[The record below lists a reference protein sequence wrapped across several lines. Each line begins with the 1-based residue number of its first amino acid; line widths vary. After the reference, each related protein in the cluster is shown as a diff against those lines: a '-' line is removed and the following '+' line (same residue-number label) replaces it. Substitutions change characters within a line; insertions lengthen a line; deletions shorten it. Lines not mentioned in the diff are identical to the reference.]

1 MGYKNAIKY
10 IIPHFDQY
18 PQLTKKH
25 KDYLLWKEIIF
36 LQNNQEHLTLNGF
49 IKCLSLKA
57 NLNKGLNNK
66 LKVLFPNIIP
76 LSKLNFISKIYPN
89 KKVQQKEI
97 NFFWF
102 SGFVAGDG
110 SFLISKRKNQNC
122 KIGFQVTAIFNIA
135 QHNKDLDL
143 IKKIN
148 LDLFENEGQ
157 FYNYKS
163 DCRIVFSNLIKIN
176 KYIIPHFKKYPLMN
190 RKELEF
196 MIWCQIIKMIEK
208 KEHLTIEGLNKI
220 HQQQIE
226 MRQVK
231 Y

>member
-1 MGYKNAIKY
+1 M
-10 IIPHFDQY
+10 
-18 PQLTKKH
+18 
-25 KDYLLWKEIIF
+25 
-36 LQNNQEHLTLNGF
+36 
-49 IKCLSLKA
+49 
-57 NLNKGLNNK
+57 
-66 LKVLFPNIIP
+66 
-76 LSKLNFISKIYPN
+76 
-89 KKVQQKEI
+89 
-97 NFFWF
+97 
-102 SGFVAGDG
+102 
-110 SFLISKRKNQNC
+110 ISKRKNQNC

-220 HQQQIE
+220 HQ
-226 MRQVK
+226 
-231 Y
+231 